1 MTTNDGDHERR
12 SDSGQR
18 SEPADADGY
27 NHIDQA
33 VIDSVGALGNR
44 WRLEILLSLAE
55 AEWEHRT
62 NGYVLSFTELY
73 DAVDVASTSQF
84 SYHLEKLVGQFVDET
99 EDGYRLTRA
108 GGKLVRAI
116 FSGVYER
123 APAFEP
129 IDLEGGCLACDSTAL
144 VGARRDDMFV
154 VTCAECETTL
164 VADYLPRSQTRSR
177 TPAEIAESVSRRIW
191 STVVLVRGGVCPE
204 CYGRVE
210 TTVDSQELGERS
222 FFTSV
227 STCCEC
233 RFTVHLPIE
242 VSAAFHPAAIGFLRE
257 HGTSL
262 FDVPIWE
269 LFGHIRSETLS
280 TTVCSESPFEAT
292 VEITRDGETLTL
304 ALEDDDSLTV
314 RPTERLER

>member
-1 MTTNDGDHERR
+1 MTTDDTDEYIFDLDPKADHV
-12 SDSGQR
+12 
-18 SEPADADGY
+18 
-27 NHIDQA
+27 DQA
-33 VIDSVGALGNR
+33 VVDSIGALGNR
-44 WRLEILLSLAE
+44 WRLEILLALAE

-99 EDGYRLTRA
+99 EDGYRLTHA

-154 VTCAECETTL
+154 VTCAECEATL
-164 VADYLPRSQTRSR
+164 VADYLPSSQTRSR
-177 TPAEIAESVSRRIW
+177 TPAEIAESAGRRIW

-204 CYGRVE
+204 CYDRVD
-210 TTVDSQELGERS
+210 TIVDSAKLGDRS
-222 FFTSV
+222 FYTSV
-227 STCCEC
+227 STCQEC
-233 RFTVHLPIE
+233 RFTIHLPVE
-242 VSAAFHPAAIGFLRE
+242 VHVAFHPAAIGFLWE
-257 HGTSL
+257 HGLSL

-269 LFGHIRSETLS
+269 LFGYIQSGTLS
-280 TTVCSESPFEAT
+280 TTVVSESPFEAT
-292 VEITRDGETLTL
+292 VEISRDGERL
-304 ALEDDDSLTV
+304 ALEVDDSLTV
-314 RPTERLER
+314 RATE